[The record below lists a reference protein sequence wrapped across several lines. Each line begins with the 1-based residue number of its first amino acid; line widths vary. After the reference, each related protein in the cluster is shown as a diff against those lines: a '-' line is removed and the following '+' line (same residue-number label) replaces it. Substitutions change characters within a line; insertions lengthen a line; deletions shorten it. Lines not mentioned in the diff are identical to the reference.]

1 MSSATAPSNMHTEY
15 YPGLYSGNSAGDDV
29 LQHAVTTAN
38 FKGPPLVAVYGTTA
52 DRFVNE
58 SEVDDFASAF
68 NAPLVIITDQI
79 DGTGRAAYVAAC
91 NAMGPLYKSNRR
103 GSPVFVSNTTP
114 QTPIVMGGPLLALGT
129 TSPNID
135 SSVAVAWLVAELT
148 SRTTQ
153 NHPYLLGMQGV
164 SAFTTDGNLSPP
176 VYRIGPDIVDDL
188 QQVQQKWQGKTVTT
202 TAQYQALLTA
212 AIGRPGLAALCNA
225 ALVPFIVLNH

>member
-1 MSSATAPSNMHTEY
+1 MHTEY

-29 LQHAVTTAN
+29 LQHTVTAAN

-79 DGTGRAAYVAAC
+79 DGTGRSAYVAAC

-114 QTPIVMGGPLLALGT
+114 STPIVYGGPLLAIGT
-129 TSPNID
+129 TDPNID
-135 SSVAVAWLVAELT
+135 SSVAVAWLVAEMT

-153 NHPYLLGMQGV
+153 NHPYQLGMQGV
-164 SAFTTDGNLSPP
+164 STFTTDGNLSPP
-176 VYRIGPDIVDDL
+176 VYRIGPDIVDGL
-188 QQVQQKWQGKTVTT
+188 QQVQKKWQGKTVTT
-202 TAQYQALLTA
+202 VSQYQALMTA

-225 ALVPFIVLNH
+225 SMVRFLELYGP

>member
-1 MSSATAPSNMHTEY
+1 MHTEFL
-15 YPGLYSGNSAGDDV
+15 PGLYSGNDAGFDV
-29 LQHAVTTAN
+29 LSHAVTAAN
-38 FKGPPLVAVYGTTA
+38 FKGPPLVVAYGTTE

-58 SEVDDFASAF
+58 SEVDDFAAAF
-68 NAPLVIITDQI
+68 RAPLVIITDEI

-91 NAMGPLYKSNRR
+91 AAMGPLYKSNRA

-114 QTPIVMGGPLLALGT
+114 QTPAVMGGPLLALGT
-129 TSPNID
+129 TGPNID

-164 SAFTTDGNLSPP
+164 SAFTADGNLSPP

-212 AIGRPGLAALCNA
+212 SVSRPGLAALCNA
-225 ALVPFIVLNH
+225 SLVPFLVLSH

>member
-29 LQHAVTTAN
+29 LQHTVTASN

-114 QTPIVMGGPLLALGT
+114 STPIVYGGPLLALGT
-129 TSPNID
+129 TDPNID
-135 SSVAVAWLVAELT
+135 SSVAVAWLVAEMT

-153 NHPYLLGMQGV
+153 NHPYQLGMQGV
-164 SAFTTDGNLSPP
+164 STFTTDGNLSPP
-176 VYRIGPDIVDDL
+176 VYRIGPDIVDGL
-188 QQVQQKWQGKTVTT
+188 QQVQKKWQGKTVTT
-202 TAQYQALLTA
+202 VSQYQALMTA

>member
-1 MSSATAPSNMHTEY
+1 MSSATAPSSMHTEFL
-15 YPGLYSGNSAGDDV
+15 PGLYSGNDAGYDV
-29 LQHAVTTAN
+29 LSHAVTSTN

-79 DGTGRAAYVAAC
+79 DGTGRAAYVVAC

-114 QTPIVMGGPLLALGT
+114 STPIVYGGPLLAIGT
-129 TSPNID
+129 TDPNID
-135 SSVAVAWLVAELT
+135 SSVAVAWLVAEMT

-153 NHPYLLGMQGV
+153 NHPYQLGMQGV
-164 SAFTTDGNLSPP
+164 STFTTDGNLSPP
-176 VYRIGPDIVDDL
+176 VYRIGPDIVDGL
-188 QQVQQKWQGKTVTT
+188 QQVQKKWQGKTVTT
-202 TAQYQALLTA
+202 VSQYQALMTA